1 MRDNLNDKQKEHL
14 KIQDN
19 KRKKG
24 KPYYNLNL
32 DEKEQLWK

>member
-1 MRDNLNDKQKEHL
+1 MHDNLNNEQKEHL

-24 KPYYNLNL
+24 KPYNLNL